1 MAQITSNHT
10 HVFFYQK
17 QPPSSDEPAAA
28 DGVGPSSFTP
38 TAHDASSMERL
49 IALSLA
55 RSIAY

>member
-10 HVFFYQK
+10 HVF
-17 QPPSSDEPAAA
+17 SDEPAAA